1 MPLATVYTDVL
12 SYLSAI
18 NVADNEGGTSALN
31 AMVYNNQPERREQGQ
46 GYDYQTPAAMVEIL
60 PEPANLIGANG
71 TQAYD
76 LTIRVRVEHNYLN
89 NPDGLSDIDRNMAVF
104 AIRDKVIRKL
114 MNKQPTGCGP
124 IAYVTEQ
131 PDYNHTNTYLH
142 LIDFKCHYIETL
154 SSLEDDEEYSDGEYE
169 SIVVTRDDVQ
179 IWPHPPPEIDPGEIG
194 A

>member
-31 AMVYNNQPERREQGQ
+31 AMVYNNQPERRAQGQ
-46 GYDYQTPAAMVEIL
+46 GYDYRTPAAMVEIL
-60 PEPANLIGANG
+60 PEQAGFIGANG
-71 TQAYD
+71 TQGYD
-76 LTIRVRVEHNYLN
+76 LTIRVHIEHNQLHS
-89 NPDGLSDIDRNMAVF
+89 DTLTDIDRNMAVF

-179 IWPHPPPEIDPGEIG
+179 IWPHPPDEIDPGEIG